1 MNNSTHAICYMPVFM
16 PAELVQAMT
25 AAPVAPAPAPSEVQG
40 EHTVR
45 ISGSGPTIQALIEHI
60 INEEDESL
68 GPDLEDL
75 RMFTRIFVAERCDMT
90 EPCTVCQAEF
100 SPGNILRQLPCQ
112 HIFHMSCID
121 RCFENDSR
129 CPVCRGN
136 IIRDSP
142 TRFGDIPEA
151 FRTPLPS
158 ASRTRSAQVDS
169 SPQEVNL

>member
-16 PAELVQAMT
+16 PTELVQAMT
-25 AAPVAPAPAPSEVQG
+25 AAPVAPAPASSEVQG
-40 EHTVR
+40 EHTMR
-45 ISGSGPTIQALIEHI
+45 ISGSSSTIQALLQQMMD
-60 INEEDESL
+60 EEDENL
-68 GPDLEDL
+68 VPDLEDL
-75 RMFTRIFVAERCDMT
+75 RMFTRIFVAERCNTT

-100 SPGNILRQLPCQ
+100 SPGDILRQLPCQ

-136 IIRDSP
+136 VIRDSP

-151 FRTPLPS
+151 FRTPRPS
-158 ASRTRSAQVDS
+158 ASTTRSAQAGS
-169 SPQEVNL
+169 TPREANL